1 MNSRKKIASF
11 LLAGTMGM
19 GIVLSPHPVLASTT
33 ENVKAI
39 QLGTSAIQSPT
50 KTYRNDTSTAEYYFD
65 PNSYIYF
72 GQVSSAN
79 PSKPIKWRVLD
90 AERTLAGTSGMF
102 LLAETSLGPVDFFT
116 GTANTPSISVNLQNY
131 DDGQKWDGSNAQ
143 AKCKVFVA
151 EGNKNFTTQELSMIT
166 SSLIQ
171 DKSTTNSNLFGPASG
186 DNFGPY
192 SWELSRLTENDKL
205 FYLSASELERYVA
218 NYNYAPTL
226 SLKPGKDEILDA
238 QWGLRSFFT
247 TREYGKQKRGLAYV
261 SSGVVAGF
269 PEKSS
274 TGNAGAHPAMNIKKD
289 SILFTKSVDCDL
301 TSSYTSSNS
310 TSSAGVKLEDVNL
323 VNNQVNQ
330 PTTWVYSWKLV
341 LQDDSHNNFLAGLES
356 GSKNQQSVGY
366 ADWEVTVNYSNAKID
381 SSSGGGNSTFNAADA
396 DSSTDEYIS
405 AMLVDSTGEVLCYG
419 GQKVSEANGK
429 VSFVM
434 PDDLPQGRYT
444 LKIFNEQRNGT
455 YKTDYSSGFS
465 DIPLTVGNP
474 SSGSGS
480 SGAGSS
486 NGVRMYRLYN
496 PNSGEHFYTARLAEK
511 EYLVRQGWSY
521 EGIAWIAPRE
531 SNRPVYRLYNPN
543 AGDHHY
549 TMNLE
554 ERDAL
559 IALGWKDEG
568 IGWYSSPGK
577 EDPIYRQYNPNASNG
592 THNYTRSKDENDYL
606 VAIGWRPEGIGWY
619 GIQWNLPSSEE
630 K

>member
-1 MNSRKKIASF
+1 
-11 LLAGTMGM
+11 M

-50 KTYRNDTSTAEYYFD
+50 KTYRNDTSTAEYHFD

-72 GQVSSAN
+72 GQVSSAD
-79 PSKPIKWRVLD
+79 SLKPIKWRVLD
-90 AERTLAGTSGMF
+90 AKNTLAGTSGMF
-102 LLAETSLGPVDFFT
+102 LFAETSLGQVAFFPKENDIEFDNSLHNYE
-116 GTANTPSISVNLQNY
+116 NTDSWEN
-131 DDGQKWDGSNAQ
+131 SNARTQ
-143 AKCKVFVA
+143 CQELVK
-151 EGNKNFTTQELSMIT
+151 EGNKNFTTEERSMIESHIIKDT
-166 SSLIQ
+166 PCQKPGIFSP
-171 DKSTTNSNLFGPASG
+171 DPSTNPSYTLYKWENS
-186 DNFGPY
+186 D
-192 SWELSRLTENDKL
+192 LTEEDQL
-205 FYLSASELERYVA
+205 FYLSVSELERYVA
-218 NYNYAPTL
+218 NYDGAP
-226 SLKPGKDEILDA
+226 SLKFNSGNSTESS
-238 QWGLRSFFT
+238 QWGLRSFFST
-247 TREYGKQKRGLAYV
+247 AENATPATLLRGLAYV
-261 SSGVVAGF
+261 SSNQVHGF
-269 PEKSS
+269 PESNSKG
-274 TGNAGAHPAMNIKKD
+274 TTGAHPAMNIKKED
-289 SILFTKSVDCDL
+289 ILFTKSTYDL
-301 TSSYTSSNS
+301 LTQPLTPSNS
-310 TSSAGVKLEDVNL
+310 TSSTGVKLDNVIL
-323 VNNQVNQ
+323 LNQYNVSK
-330 PTTWVYSWKLV
+330 PYSWTLV
-341 LQDDSHNNFLAGLES
+341 LKDDKHKDFSANLGAD
-356 GSKNQQSVGY
+356 SKTQQPVGY
-366 ADWEVTVNYSNAKID
+366 SDWEIVVKYEDAEINSNSRA
-381 SSSGGGNSTFNAADA
+381 N
-396 DSSTDEYIS
+396 DSSTGEYIS

-419 GQKVSEANGK
+419 GQKVTAADGEVGFA
-429 VSFVM
+429 M
-434 PDDLPQGRYT
+434 PEGLEQGRYT
-444 LKIFNEQRNGT
+444 LKVFNEQRNGNE
-455 YKTDYSSGFS
+455 KTDYSSGFA

-480 SGAGSS
+480 SGTGSS

-521 EGIAWIAPRE
+521 EGVAWIAPRE

-577 EDPIYRQYNPNASNG
+577 EDPIYRQYNPNASSG

-606 VAIGWRPEGIGWY
+606 TAIGWRPEGIGWY